1 MINNFLLK
9 YKNEY
14 RKNHMIS
21 HLMLFALFHWL
32 QFIWIKFEF
41 KISCLNSKAF

>member
-14 RKNHMIS
+14 RKVKCLCI
-21 HLMLFALFHWL
+21 LC
-32 QFIWIKFEF
+32 
-41 KISCLNSKAF
+41 SCIDILVVSLLNSNFSLNSKAF